1 MKIFGKRNWLIRIA
15 VLVLAFGG
23 AVAIWA
29 VPRFLKHSVSI
40 RSQVTAYLLDED
52 GNVNG
57 LLLAS
62 GDQLHFRPETGATI
76 VKKVGV
82 GDEVTVTGHAGKQSS
97 YGREIRVE
105 QISARGQT
113 IREIASGPPRP
124 HGPGNHH
131 GPNDRRDQESQP
143 GPLVTGDMPATP
155 PAEILKVT
163 ATVRA
168 YLVNGHGNVDGLI
181 LASGEQ
187 VRFGPRVGSLVIVAE
202 QGGNTE
208 LNVEGQSVRSEW
220 GVVIRPTSITV
231 GNQTITLAGK

>member
-1 MKIFGKRNWLIRIA
+1 MKIFGKRVWLFRIA
-15 VLVLAFGG
+15 ILVLAFGG

-40 RSQVTAYLLDED
+40 KSQVTAFLLDED

-62 GDQLHFRPETGATI
+62 GDQLHFRTETGATI
-76 VKKVGV
+76 VQRIAV
-82 GDEVTVTGHAGKQSS
+82 GDEVTVVGHAGKQSN
-97 YGREIRVE
+97 YGRKIRVE

-113 IREIASGPPRP
+113 ILEIASGPPRP
-124 HGPGNHH
+124 HGPDKHH

-143 GPLVTGDMPATP
+143 APRVTEDMPATQP
-155 PAEILKVT
+155 TEILKVT
-163 ATVRA
+163 ATARTH
-168 YLVNGHGNVDGLI
+168 LVNGHGDVDGLL

-187 VRFGPRVGSLVIVAE
+187 VRFGPRVGSLVVVAE

-208 LNVEGQSVRSEW
+208 LNVEGQIVRSEW
-220 GVVIRPTSITV
+220 GVVIRPTSITM